1 MILGIEIVHQ
11 KTDPAGDQQKDDAD
25 GFASGADVHFE
36 DFKDGLDAKDNA
48 DDVDDCCD
56 HDDKFLLVDN

>member
-1 MILGIEIVHQ
+1 MILGIEIIHQ
-11 KTDPAGDQQKDDAD
+11 KANPAGDQQKDDAD
-25 GFASGADVHFE
+25 GLASGVDVHFE